1 MITLTLQLPEAVA
14 AEFFSAAD
22 QLNGRF
28 TGASPKI
35 EAKSLMAFALA
46 RHECAD
52 ICAQFDLARTGV
64 KCMALTP
71 YSWLVE
77 QWLSDAT
84 GSDGCDTTICGTTA
98 KNWQP
103 LFAITAAHPQ
113 KKRARNASPFRQPR
127 VSRFRYANRAKRFE
141 NA

>member
-52 ICAQFDLARTGV
+52 ICGQFDLALRLVQGPAEPPFNPV
-64 KCMALTP
+64 LHEPFGRDSRPVPPQPALHK
-71 YSWLVE
+71 E
-77 QWLSDAT
+77 
-84 GSDGCDTTICGTTA
+84 
-98 KNWQP
+98 
-103 LFAITAAHPQ
+103 AA
-113 KKRARNASPFRQPR
+113 
-127 VSRFRYANRAKRFE
+127 
-141 NA
+141 